1 MNQLDVK
8 TSKLPIVMT
17 ILLGLFFV
25 PMAFGL
31 LISGVSKG
39 FAAVPMGI
47 GVMSIVLFTVVL
59 MIVLRGHLNSVKTF
73 NEGGLTRHDGRKF
86 WWADLLRIEE
96 QVRTSPGGRKAI
108 WRTELQFRDGHSA
121 WLIPTKISNF
131 SEVYSYVN
139 SLPCERVEK
148 VVGTLR

>member
-8 TSKLPIVMT
+8 TSKLPIVMMV
-17 ILLGLFFV
+17 ILGLFFV
-25 PMAFGL
+25 PMGFGL
-31 LISGVSKG
+31 LVSGVSKG
-39 FAAVPMGI
+39 APVPLGI
-47 GVMSIVLFTVVL
+47 GVMSIVMFTIVLLF
-59 MIVLRGHLNSVKTF
+59 VLRGHLNSVKNF
-73 NEGGLTRHDGRKF
+73 KEGGVTRHDGRKF

-96 QVRTSPGGRKAI
+96 QVRTGSGGRKAI

-131 SEVYSYVN
+131 NEVYSYVN

-148 VVGTLR
+148 VVGSLR